1 MKFPVLIGLVALAIT
16 WCSDYS
22 AYNTAARNTEK
33 VLATCKMKAVAIYRV
48 EEWDTGSGD
57 AAGYMRICMQA
68 EGYLVDWACTDGV
81 WDTTSC
87 YQPDTPEG
95 RKVIESERKH

>member
-1 MKFPVLIGLVALAIT
+1 MKFPVLIGRVALAIT
-16 WCSDYS
+16 GCSDYS

-68 EGYLVDWACTDGV
+68 EGYLVVWACTDGFGTRPPV
-81 WDTTSC
+81 TNLTS
-87 YQPDTPEG
+87 PKGG
-95 RKVIESERKH
+95 RL

>member
-16 WCSDYS
+16 GCSDYS

-68 EGYLVDWACTDGV
+68 EGYLVVWACTDGFGTRPPV
-81 WDTTSC
+81 TNLSS
-87 YQPDTPEG
+87 PKGG
-95 RKVIESERKH
+95 RL

>member
-1 MKFPVLIGLVALAIT
+1 MKFPVLIGLVAPAIT
-16 WCSDYS
+16 GCSDYS

-68 EGYLVDWACTDGV
+68 EGYLVVWACTDGFGTRPPV
-81 WDTTSC
+81 TNLTS
-87 YQPDTPEG
+87 PKGG
-95 RKVIESERKH
+95 RL